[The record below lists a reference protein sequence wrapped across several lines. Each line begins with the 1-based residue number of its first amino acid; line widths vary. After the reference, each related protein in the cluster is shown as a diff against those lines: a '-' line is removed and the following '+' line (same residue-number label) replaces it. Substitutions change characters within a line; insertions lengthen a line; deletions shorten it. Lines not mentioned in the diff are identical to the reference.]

1 MRELAG
7 LVLVRVAR
15 TTVSVNGTHS
25 CGPAG
30 VGTLASGNGLAPA
43 SPMAGVDAI
52 GDPVAR
58 DSVSCGSVINTP
70 SHSRSVARAAFLA
83 ACK

>member
-1 MRELAG
+1 M
-7 LVLVRVAR
+7 RVAR
-15 TTVSVNGTHS
+15 PTVDDKGTHS

-30 VGTLASGNGLAPA
+30 VRSSASGSDGMTR

-58 DSVSCGSVINTP
+58 DSVSRGSVINTP